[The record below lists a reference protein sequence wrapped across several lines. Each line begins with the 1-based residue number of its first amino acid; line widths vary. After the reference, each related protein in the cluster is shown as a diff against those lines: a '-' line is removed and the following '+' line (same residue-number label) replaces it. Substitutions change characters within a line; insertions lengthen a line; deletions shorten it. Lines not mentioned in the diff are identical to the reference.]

1 MPRRKDLEGLI
12 AHSMLLAHAG
22 HLHAAEDQL
31 RALKRQFT
39 VAEEVDEKLAQAPEV
54 FRALMVPDA

>member
-1 MPRRKDLEGLI
+1 
-12 AHSMLLAHAG
+12 MLLAHAG

-31 RALKRQFT
+31 RALERQFP